1 MIIII
6 ETVILCIA
14 FFLICFWGTGTDN
27 KNLKSYSSYP
37 DEVQNRIKSIAEY
50 QGKFKESNNVV
61 TFVSNFLLFLFVLFI
76 LGLFIKEN
84 GFTHNFL
91 CLSIIGQGLNIF
103 DLFIVD
109 LLWWRNT
116 KRVRLRKMPE
126 KELYQNPKKH
136 IEAFIRAFIMYLLIA
151 LIDGYILT
159 LMTRYM
165 ISFVFAGI
173 LRWPFIGF
181 ALIHLSTWIPEIDGL
196 YLMLRICQA
205 NLL

>member
-50 QGKFKESNNVV
+50 QGKFKESNKVV
-61 TFVSNFLLFLFVLFI
+61 TFISNFLLFLFVLFI

-116 KRVRLRKMPE
+116 KRAVSYTHLDVYKRQAAPFSVLAHTALPISQYSSVSARSEP
-126 KELYQNPKKH
+126 
-136 IEAFIRAFIMYLLIA
+136 IRTFRAEY
-151 LIDGYILT
+151 
-159 LMTRYM
+159 R
-165 ISFVFAGI
+165 
-173 LRWPFIGF
+173 
-181 ALIHLSTWIPEIDGL
+181 EE
-196 YLMLRICQA
+196 
-205 NLL
+205 